1 MKKSCPPH
9 EVVMGKSGTQNHW

>member
-9 EVVMGKSGTQNHW
+9 EVVMVMSGTQNHW